1 MNDIVNSPDHYIKDR
16 TIEPIDCIEDW
27 ELPYHLGQV
36 IKYVS
41 RFRRKG
47 EGPSVHII
55 DLHKARF
62 YLDRYI
68 EQYEFNNIDK
78 DKSD

>member
-1 MNDIVNSPDHYIKDR
+1 MSNIVNSPDHYVKDR
-16 TIEPIDCIEDW
+16 SIEPIDCIEDW

-36 IKYVS
+36 LKYIS

-55 DLHKARF
+55 DLQKARF

-68 EQYEFNNIDK
+68 EQYAFNNIDE
-78 DKSD
+78 DEAD